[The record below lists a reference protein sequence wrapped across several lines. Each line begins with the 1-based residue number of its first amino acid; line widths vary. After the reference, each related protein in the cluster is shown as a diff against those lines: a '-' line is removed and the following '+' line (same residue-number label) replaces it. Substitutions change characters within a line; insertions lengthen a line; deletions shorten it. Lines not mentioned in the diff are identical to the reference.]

1 MDARLVEDRP
11 FDAAES
17 SRLKSSVVRAEI
29 KLKGVGDEALRETL
43 ATDLRRIGL
52 ALTESRPVAGASVV
66 ALDEALALISK
77 TVTNREQ
84 ARKLSDLFR
93 QLCS

>member
-1 MDARLVEDRP
+1 M
-11 FDAAES
+11 
-17 SRLKSSVVRAEI
+17 
-29 KLKGVGDEALRETL
+29 GDEALRETL
-43 ATDLRRIGL
+43 AADLMRTGAAL
-52 ALTESRPVAGASVV
+52 ADSRPVTGASVV